1 MHNMDIVKNLEEI
14 VAKHDGL
21 IGQEASKLSTEYA
34 IESYDSLTA
43 AIDKIKK
50 DGRLL
55 KIGIVGKVKAGKS
68 SLINALFFD
77 GKSVLPKAATPM
89 TAALSVLRYG
99 EELSAKLDFFTQ
111 DDIDEI
117 KENAKIYKK
126 MIAKGV
132 EEEKQ
137 RSKKRNR
144 SKLSFFDR
152 KKAKQK
158 VTNNSKEDHASLEQ
172 EESLQSNNELNEK
185 FDEEKAKKRV
195 RNALKNDY
203 FLLDASLEQ
212 EESLQS
218 LQGVDLSKLEAE
230 TIALNSIDE
239 LNEKLQDYVGADGK
253 FTPLTKSVEISF
265 PNENL
270 KDIEVVD
277 TPGINDPVISREQ
290 RTRELLKECDVVS
303 VVSPSGQFVSSED
316 FTLMDRIRDK
326 EGINEIFVIASQID
340 NQLFADVKEKSGG
353 DLNKACDGLVNELQ
367 AHLRTILNDKKDR
380 YAKLIDKLEKK
391 DDVFSFSSGV
401 CLSIEK
407 KIDDLSN
414 LDENE
419 QHAWNNLKRHYPDN
433 FNEQDKETSRA
444 SLKMLAN
451 IDKINS
457 MIDSVRD
464 KKEVI
469 IEEKIQAYIKAK
481 HDNFLKYASELKS
494 YVTNREE
501 EINNGDVNELK
512 KMQQKLEEIKVNVS
526 GEVDDLYTNTLLDL
540 RSNLEEEGKDIV
552 GEKYS
557 RAVGDISDAQS
568 EEYKSY
574 KAKSDYFGAGVVRF
588 FGLGGYEER
597 TKLVKKIDTYEV
609 YEALSSFSDD
619 VESELRRSLTKI
631 LKQWKNTIR
640 KNVVDSVRK
649 NVDDKDINISKLTS
663 IIRGATSNIVYP
675 EFSYGGSVPDSLKE
689 SGKRI
694 IKDHGY
700 GQKARDYVVNFKD
713 RVNGDIKNYAKDLF
727 DKLEKF
733 ELSKKFFDE
742 YDKDIKSLQE
752 QIENKQATLAE
763 ISTLKK
769 RLQEIN

>member
-55 KIGIVGKVKAGKS
+55 KIGIVGRVKAGKS

-111 DDIDEI
+111 DDIDEL
-117 KENAKIYKK
+117 KENAKRYKE

-132 EEEKQ
+132 EEERQK
-137 RSKKRNR
+137 SKKRNR
-144 SKLSFFDR
+144 LKP
-152 KKAKQK
+152 
-158 VTNNSKEDHASLEQ
+158 
-172 EESLQSNNELNEK
+172 

-290 RTRELLKECDVVS
+290 RTRELLKECDVVF

-353 DLNKACDGLVNELQ
+353 DLNKACDGLVDSLQ
-367 AHLRTILNDKKDR
+367 THLKTILNDKKDR

-481 HDNFLKYASELKS
+481 HDKFLQYDSELKS
-494 YVTNREE
+494 YVKDREE

-512 KMQQKLEEIKVNVS
+512 KMQQKLEEIKVNISV
-526 GEVDDLYTNTLLDL
+526 EVDDLYTDTLLNL
-540 RSNLEEEGKDIV
+540 RSNLDEEGKDIV
-552 GEKYS
+552 GKKYREARGS
-557 RAVGDISDAQS
+557 VSGAQS
-568 EEYKSY
+568 SKTTSKEVSTSDWYNPFSWGDTKIVYK
-574 KAKSDYFGAGVVRF
+574 
-588 FGLGGYEER
+588 
-597 TKLVKKIDTYEV
+597 TINKINTYEV
-609 YEALSSFSDD
+609 YKALSSFSDD

-675 EFSYGGSVPDSLKE
+675 EFSYGGSVPDSLKDR
-689 SGKRI
+689 GT
-694 IKDHGY
+694 IKDNNHSY
-700 GQKARDYVVNFKD
+700 AQEAYDYVANFKD
-713 RVNGDIKNYAKDLF
+713 RVNGDIKNYVKDLF

-742 YDKDIKSLQE
+742 YNKDIKSLQE